1 MLDRIEAEAIGLEA
15 VHFPTH
21 SPLEIRLDVFDV
33 SRAVFEDVGLGMVA
47 QLLCGCAR
55 PERGFGPVDQPA
67 EVLAVAVLVEI
78 VLLGAVEVADKA
90 VFGMGHPLARP
101 EVQVVAGFLRD
112 VDEVG
117 QAEVLHLPGA
127 APIARIVPFAVKA
140 VLGFAQV
147 KILGHHAGIKFCLS
161 LAAGRRVLVV
171 TRDIERPVVHDV
183 VEIDADAEAVC
194 HFHHV
199 QQFGLGAV
207 AGAHGVALVFLPEV
221 VRIPQIVTNRESSRA
236 FGRRRQPER
245 TVTRLGQLGHLP
257 GDLVVRDVEELEQ
270 TLGAGRRELTPL
282 QEETARHGDNKPPP
296 KCRGELHLGT
306 FKCPR
311 LFSVVKVGG
320 HGFTE

>member
-90 VFGMGHPLARP
+90 VFGMGHPLACP

-127 APIARIVPFAVKA
+127 APIARVVPFAVKA
-140 VLGFAQV
+140 ILGFAQV
-147 KILGHHAGIKFCLS
+147 EIFGHHAGIKFCLS

-199 QQFGLGAV
+199 LQIRLGAV
-207 AGAHGVALVFLPEV
+207 AGAHRVALVFLPEV
-221 VRIPQIVTNRESSRA
+221 ARITQIVADGQATRA
-236 FGRRRQPER
+236 FGR
-245 TVTRLGQLGHLP
+245 
-257 GDLVVRDVEELEQ
+257 
-270 TLGAGRRELTPL
+270 GR
-282 QEETARHGDNKPPP
+282 
-296 KCRGELHLGT
+296 
-306 FKCPR
+306 
-311 LFSVVKVGG
+311 
-320 HGFTE
+320 